1 MFGSQKNIKKKYEVK
16 KIEKKW
22 KKRKNKEK

>member
-1 MFGSQKNIKKKYEVK
+1 MHGRKSINTK

-22 KKRKNKEK
+22 KKSHGRGVIE

>member
-1 MFGSQKNIKKKYEVK
+1 MRNMHGRKSINTK

-22 KKRKNKEK
+22 KKSHGRGVIE